1 LLSLSFYLLQSAF
14 LPQGYP
20 ESVSKDYLEYQVWDT
35 MQVCN
40 DLLTPPSNSS
50 VDLYLNNNKIDVDLN
65 LFSIKKKI
73 PLTN

>member
-1 LLSLSFYLLQSAF
+1 LQSAF

-40 DLLTPPSNSS
+40 DLFMPPSNSS
-50 VDLYLNNNKIDVDLN
+50 VDLDLNDNKMDVDLIP
-65 LFSIKKKI
+65 FSITKI
-73 PLTN
+73 SL